1 MVIIEKRTE
10 RIKFWLT
17 DKELKQID
25 RKAGKLGMNRSEYI
39 RYLIAN
45 CKLVH
50 TPNVDYEGYYNRLKC
65 ISDEINHHLI
75 VLNQI
80 GTLDEPQFHRISED
94 AIETA
99 KQLSNDLTE
108 KLDIEIEKSKEMNT

>member
-1 MVIIEKRTE
+1 MAKRTE

-17 DKELKQID
+17 EKELKQID

-50 TPNVDYEGYYNRLKC
+50 TPDIDYESYYNRLKF
-65 ISDEINHHLI
+65 ISDKINNHLI
-75 VLNQI
+75 FLNQA
-80 GTLDEPQFHRISED
+80 GTLDEPQFRKLCED
-94 AIETA
+94 AVEKA
-99 KQLSNDLTE
+99 KQLSDELTE
-108 KLDIEIEKSKEMNT
+108 KLDIEIEKSKVVNA

>member
-1 MVIIEKRTE
+1 MEKKTE

-25 RKAGKLGMNRSEYI
+25 RKARKLGMNRSEYI

-50 TPNVDYEGYYNRLKC
+50 TPDIDYEDYYNRLKS
-65 ISDEINHHLI
+65 ISDEINTHLI
-75 VLNQI
+75 VLNQT
-80 GTLDEPQFHRISED
+80 GTLDEAKFHMS
-94 AIETA
+94 
-99 KQLSNDLTE
+99 
-108 KLDIEIEKSKEMNT
+108 

>member
-1 MVIIEKRTE
+1 MKKRTE

-25 RKAGKLGMNRSEYI
+25 RKVKKLGMNRSEYI

-50 TPNVDYEGYYNRLKC
+50 TPSIDYESYYNRLKL
-65 ISDEINHHLI
+65 ISDQINNHLI
-75 VLNQI
+75 FFNQT
-80 GTLDEPQFHRISED
+80 GTLDEPRFNHLCED
-94 AIETA
+94 AVKTA
-99 KQLSNDLTE
+99 KELSDVLPKSST
-108 KLDIEIEKSKEMNT
+108 LKSKKRRR

>member
-1 MVIIEKRTE
+1 MEKKTE

-25 RKAGKLGMNRSEYI
+25 RKAKKLGMNRSEYI
-39 RYLIAN
+39 RYIIAN
-45 CKLVH
+45 CKIVH
-50 TPNVDYEGYYNRLKC
+50 TPSIDHESYYNRLKC

-80 GTLDEPQFHRISED
+80 GTLDEPRFNHLCED
-94 AIETA
+94 AVRTA
-99 KQLSNDLTE
+99 KELSDELTE
-108 KLDIEIEKSKEMNT
+108 KLDIEIEKSREVNA

>member
-1 MVIIEKRTE
+1 MEKKTE

-25 RKAGKLGMNRSEYI
+25 RKANKLGMNRSEYI

-50 TPNVDYEGYYNRLKC
+50 TPGIDYEDYYNRLKF
-65 ISDEINHHLI
+65 ISDKINNHLI
-75 VLNQI
+75 FLNQT
-80 GTLDEPQFHRISED
+80 GTLDEPQFHKLCEE
-94 AIETA
+94 AVETA
-99 KQLSNDLTE
+99 KQLSDELTE
-108 KLDIEIEKSKEMNT
+108 KLDIEIEKSREVKA

>member
-1 MVIIEKRTE
+1 MEKKTE

-25 RKAGKLGMNRSEYI
+25 RKAKKLGMNRSEYI

-50 TPNVDYEGYYNRLKC
+50 TPDIDYESYYNRLKF
-65 ISDEINHHLI
+65 ISDNYPFWASHHYVPLQR
-75 VLNQI
+75 NQALHSI
-80 GTLDEPQFHRISED
+80 CD
-94 AIETA
+94 
-99 KQLSNDLTE
+99 
-108 KLDIEIEKSKEMNT
+108 

>member
-1 MVIIEKRTE
+1 MTIIEKRTD

-25 RKAGKLGMNRSEYI
+25 RKAKRLGMNRSEYI
-39 RYLIAN
+39 RHLIAN
-45 CKLVH
+45 CKL
-50 TPNVDYEGYYNRLKC
+50 DYESYYKRLKY

-80 GTLDEPQFHRISED
+80 GTLDEPRFNHLCED
-94 AIETA
+94 AVKTA
-99 KQLSNDLTE
+99 KELSDELTE
-108 KLDIEIEKSKEMNT
+108 KLDIEIEKSKVVKA

>member
-1 MVIIEKRTE
+1 MEKRTE

-25 RKAGKLGMNRSEYI
+25 RKARKLGMNRSEYI

-50 TPNVDYEGYYNRLKC
+50 TPSIDYEGYYNRLKR
-65 ISDEINHHLI
+65 ISEEINHHLI

-80 GTLDEPQFHRISED
+80 GILDEQRFSRLCEN
-94 AIETA
+94 AVKTA
-99 KQLSNDLTE
+99 KKLSNELTE
-108 KLDIEIEKSKEMNT
+108 KLDIEIEKSKEVKA